1 MAGCR
6 FSDSKGGAVS
16 RTGFYLYHICRLV
29 LGGLFLYSGGVKA
42 NNVIVFARDIAN
54 YQLLPYALTYL
65 VAATLP
71 YVEMVAGLLLVVNR
85 KVRPAA
91 LLLAL
96 LTFAFMLALATV
108 VARGLDIDCG
118 CFNPGQG
125 HTSAVMALLRDVG
138 ILLLAL
144 LTLRLRSRML
154 S

>member
-1 MAGCR
+1 MSRAGY
-6 FSDSKGGAVS
+6 
-16 RTGFYLYHICRLV
+16 YLYHICRLV
-29 LGGLFLYSGGVKA
+29 LGGLFLYAGAVKA
-42 NNVIVFARDIAN
+42 NNVVVFARDVAN
-54 YQLLPYALTYL
+54 YQLLPYAWNYL

-71 YVEMVAGLLLVVNR
+71 YVEAVAALLLIFNR
-85 KVRPAA
+85 KVRPSA

-96 LTFAFMLALATV
+96 LTFAFMVALTTV
-108 VARGLDIDCG
+108 VARGMDIDCG

-125 HTSAVMALLRDVG
+125 HTSASMALLRDVG

>member
-1 MAGCR
+1 M
-6 FSDSKGGAVS
+6 S
-16 RTGFYLYHICRLV
+16 RSGFYLYHICRLA
-29 LGGLFLYSGGVKA
+29 LGGMFLYAGGVKA
-42 NNVIVFARDIAN
+42 DNVVVFARDVAN
-54 YQLLPYALTYL
+54 YQLLPYAWNYL

-71 YVEMVAGLLLVVNR
+71 YVEAVAGLLLVFNR

-91 LLLAL
+91 LLLAI
-96 LTFAFMLALATV
+96 LTFVFMLALASV
-108 VARGLDIDCG
+108 VARGMEIDCG